1 MSSKKSHKSSCPFA
15 SANRADVLATTV
27 IKSKIAVRTVPLV
40 LAGRK
45 LKAKAKTNPQNLLKS
60 VSCRFCHA
68 DVTSLENVSARSGL
82 RSCWIG
88 SCQNEDC
95 LSRTVHFSNHEFL
108 GAFTFRSCNFLF
120 DVCTRRRFPLFTQ
133 TLFPCLR
140 HLSSCFVRKLE
151 CESTLARTFKK

>member
-1 MSSKKSHKSSCPFA
+1 MSSKKSRKSSCPFA

-27 IKSKIAVRTVPLV
+27 IKSKIDVRTIPLV

-88 SCQNEDC
+88 SCQNKKIAC
-95 LSRTVHFSNHEFL
+95 RGLCIFLITSSLALSPFEVVT
-108 GAFTFRSCNFLF
+108 SCSMSAR
-120 DVCTRRRFPLFTQ
+120 VEG
-133 TLFPCLR
+133 FPCLR
-140 HLSSCFVRKLE
+140 KRFFLVFGTSQAVSLE
-151 CESTLARTFKK
+151 SQNVNPH